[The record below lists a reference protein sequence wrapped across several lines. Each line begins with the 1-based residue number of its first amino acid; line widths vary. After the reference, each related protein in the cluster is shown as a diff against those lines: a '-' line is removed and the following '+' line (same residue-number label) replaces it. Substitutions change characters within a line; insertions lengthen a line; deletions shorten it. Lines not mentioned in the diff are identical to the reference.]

1 VEEEFVIEAQDQVLA
16 PAMGIPKQQSTFGI
30 QPMLLR
36 NSRVLI
42 FLSFL
47 GSMAALFVSIGMVA
61 VALILFFPLHAL
73 NLDRFAAGALWVL
86 GAWLLA
92 MSQVFLWRQ
101 GNVMSNC
108 SVLLDNRGAH
118 FKLDGTRNGKEAFM
132 AWNEIAAVQYKRI
145 PNAQKFTIL
154 SKDTNIVSFTSYTFY
169 RPKRVA
175 RLIAQRAGLPL
186 LRG

>member
-1 VEEEFVIEAQDQVLA
+1 MIEAQDQILA
-16 PAMGIPKQQSTFGI
+16 DALGIPKQLSSFGI

-47 GSMAALFVSIGMVA
+47 GSAAALFVSIGMVA
-61 VALILFFPLHAL
+61 IALTLFFPLHAL
-73 NLDRFAAGALWVL
+73 NLDRFAATAIWAL

-101 GNVMSNC
+101 GSLMSNC

-118 FKLDGTRNGKEAFM
+118 FNLSGTRNGKEAFI

-145 PNAQKFTIL
+145 PNAQKFTVL
-154 SKDTNIVSFTSYTFY
+154 SKDTNTVTFTSYTFY

-186 LRG
+186 RRG